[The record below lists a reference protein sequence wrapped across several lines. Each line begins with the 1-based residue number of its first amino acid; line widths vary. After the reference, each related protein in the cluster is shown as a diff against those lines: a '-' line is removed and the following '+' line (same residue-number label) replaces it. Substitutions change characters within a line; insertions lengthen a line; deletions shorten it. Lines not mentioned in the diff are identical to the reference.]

1 MHKPLI
7 GIVAKPIANDYEDW
21 WHFMG
26 IVDDIR
32 LRLIEQGALVAG
44 ALPTDRKL
52 DFSMEERFDGP
63 ILSEIEKADLTQLID
78 HFDGIVLEGGLN
90 ANPYEREIVKICA
103 ERDIPLLGICSG
115 FNNIVA
121 AMGGQIEHHVS
132 KLHQQYKQEIAHPVI
147 IQSNTK
153 LAEILRINPEDD
165 HTIQVNSIHTEITR
179 PEMIQNLTIAAICP
193 TDNTVEAVELQDKKF
208 FLGTKWHPELM
219 PSMNAIFEEFVN
231 ACELS

>member
-1 MHKPLI
+1 MYKPLI
-7 GIVAKPIANDYEDW
+7 GIIAKPIANDYEDW

-44 ALPTDRKL
+44 VLPTDRKL

-103 ERDIPLLGICSG
+103 EQNVPLLGICSG

-121 AMGGQIEHHVS
+121 AMGGQIEHRVS
-132 KLHQQYKQEIAHPVI
+132 KLHQQYKQELAHPVV
-147 IQSNTK
+147 IQPNTR
-153 LAEILRINPEDD
+153 LAKILKIKPEND
-165 HTIQVNSIHTEITR
+165 HTIQVNSIHTEITH
-179 PEMIQNLTIAAICP
+179 PEMTQNLTIAAICP
-193 TDNTVEAVELQDKKF
+193 DDNTVEAVELPDTKF
-208 FLGTKWHPELM
+208 FLGTKWHPELI
-219 PSMNAIFEEFVN
+219 PSMSSIFKEFVS
-231 ACELS
+231 ACKLS